1 MRIAFY
7 APMKPPDHDTP
18 SGDRQIARL
27 LIAALEGLGHTVALA
42 SRLRTWQRDPDD
54 ETVRRNAADSE
65 REAARILAAGTRPD
79 LFLTYHVYHKAP
91 DWIGPAVSAA
101 LDIPYVI
108 VEASHAEHRR
118 AGPWRTGL
126 EAAERA
132 IRAADA
138 VAVMSARD
146 RRGLAGVV
154 APEALYDLA
163 PFIDAAPFRG
173 SARVPH
179 DGPVRLLTVAM
190 MRHGDKEA
198 SYRVLADAL
207 SRLGDLDWTLTVAGD
222 GPARDEIAAMFPP
235 DRTRF
240 AGMVERDA
248 LPALYADADL
258 FVWPGV
264 KEAYGMVYLEA
275 MAAGLPVVGGLDG
288 GVPDVVR
295 DGETGLLRPA
305 TDAAAMA
312 EAIRALIGDSALR
325 RRMGDAAAAHVT
337 ERHDIGAASATL
349 EAILAAA
356 VARNGARP

>member
-146 RRGLAGVV
+146 RRGLA
-154 APEALYDLA
+154 
-163 PFIDAAPFRG
+163 R
-173 SARVPH
+173 SR
-179 DGPVRLLTVAM
+179 
-190 MRHGDKEA
+190 A
-198 SYRVLADAL
+198 S
-207 SRLGDLDWTLTVAGD
+207 SRRKRFTIWLRSST
-222 GPARDEIAAMFPP
+222 PP
-235 DRTRF
+235 RF
-240 AGMVERDA
+240 ADPHACPM
-248 LPALYADADL
+248 
-258 FVWPGV
+258 
-264 KEAYGMVYLEA
+264 
-275 MAAGLPVVGGLDG
+275 
-288 GVPDVVR
+288 
-295 DGETGLLRPA
+295 
-305 TDAAAMA
+305 TD
-312 EAIRALIGDSALR
+312 RSGS
-325 RRMGDAAAAHVT
+325 
-337 ERHDIGAASATL
+337 
-349 EAILAAA
+349 
-356 VARNGARP
+356 